1 MMHSELIEWR
11 ICKVTRQRIEGERS
25 PGMWTFHSEG
35 AQSTFGL
42 TRAKKILKVLG
53 PGWEIRHSSTFEPPT
68 EEK

>member
-11 ICKVTRQRIEGERS
+11 ICKVRRARTAGERN
-25 PGMWTFHSEG
+25 PGVWTFHSEG

-42 TRAKKILKVLG
+42 TRARKILKALG
-53 PGWEIRHSSTFEPPT
+53 AGWEIRHARTFEQPV